1 MAVRGRPATTSTR
14 TPLSRAVSGPGPL
27 TPGASTATSADSRRP
42 TSDAT
47 ARRGQA
53 PANATPQDTPH
64 CLADAPGLYRT
75 ASRAPGS
82 GRGAGAA
89 TEPPIS
95 VSRPGPERGR
105 ADRRGGTAVDTRST
119 SRTQSAE
126 STRWVVAPN
135 KKRRADTGGAARRK
149 IAGHELGAPFHD
161 QNTRGRSEKQSG
173 DPALSRRV
181 PPLPDYPPG
190 LSGTMGSTSPAAAAE
205 TAAARRHPSGQDR
218 AATAQSTAALAPAPA
233 PRSGHRRWTVTATS

>member
-64 CLADAPGLYRT
+64 CLADAPGIYRT

-82 GRGAGAA
+82 ARGVGAA

-95 VSRPGPERGR
+95 MRRPGPERGQTDR
-105 ADRRGGTAVDTRST
+105 ARRDRRGHPKHQPDPICGINRGGSWL
-119 SRTQSAE
+119 RT
-126 STRWVVAPN
+126 
-135 KKRRADTGGAARRK
+135 KKRRTDTGGATRQKLA
-149 IAGHELGAPFHD
+149 AHELGAPFHN
-161 QNTRGRSEKQSG
+161 QNPRGRSKKQSG

-205 TAAARRHPSGQDR
+205 TAAARRHPAGQAR

-233 PRSGHRRWTVTATS
+233 PARSRSPRPA

>member
-1 MAVRGRPATTSTR
+1 MAVLGRPATTSTR

-64 CLADAPGLYRT
+64 CLADAPGISRT

-82 GRGAGAA
+82 ARGAGAA
-89 TEPPIS
+89 TEPPIF
-95 VSRPGPERGR
+95 VRRPRPERGR
-105 ADRRGGTAVDTRST
+105 ADRHGGTTEDTSGT
-119 SRTQSAE
+119 SRTPSAE

-135 KKRRADTGGAARRK
+135 KKKANGHRRRRSPGDRLARARSTW
-149 IAGHELGAPFHD
+149 LLP
-161 QNTRGRSEKQSG
+161 QNPRGRSTTRKG
-173 DPALSRRV
+173 TRRRRAEF
-181 PPLPDYPPG
+181 PPLPCYPPRALRNNG
-190 LSGTMGSTSPAAAAE
+190 LA
-205 TAAARRHPSGQDR
+205 
-218 AATAQSTAALAPAPA
+218 
-233 PRSGHRRWTVTATS
+233 

>member
-47 ARRGQA
+47 ARRGQT

-82 GRGAGAA
+82 AHGPGAA

-95 VSRPGPERGR
+95 VSRPGPKRGR
-105 ADRRGGTAVDTRST
+105 ADRRGWTAVDTRGAR
-119 SRTQSAE
+119 RTQSAE
-126 STRWVVAPN
+126 SM
-135 KKRRADTGGAARRK
+135 
-149 IAGHELGAPFHD
+149 
-161 QNTRGRSEKQSG
+161 
-173 DPALSRRV
+173 RRV
-181 PPLPDYPPG
+181 A
-190 LSGTMGSTSPAAAAE
+190 GSEQKKA
-205 TAAARRHPSGQDR
+205 
-218 AATAQSTAALAPAPA
+218 
-233 PRSGHRRWTVTATS
+233 SGHRRRHSPKNRRARAGSTVPRPEHSGALRKAKWGSGAFAPGPPPARLPPRALRNDGLA

>member
-42 TSDAT
+42 TSGAT

-82 GRGAGAA
+82 ARGAGAP

-105 ADRRGGTAVDTRST
+105 ADRRGGTAVDTRCT

-135 KKRRADTGGAARRK
+135 KKKA
-149 IAGHELGAPFHD
+149 
-161 QNTRGRSEKQSG
+161 N
-173 DPALSRRV
+173 
-181 PPLPDYPPG
+181 
-190 LSGTMGSTSPAAAAE
+190 
-205 TAAARRHPSGQDR
+205 
-218 AATAQSTAALAPAPA
+218 
-233 PRSGHRRWTVTATS
+233 GHRRRRSPKNRLAQAGRTVPRPEHSGTLRKAKWGSGANAPGPPPARLPPRALRNDGLYEP